1 MTESPKINNM
11 QKRRPELLTVLCILS
26 FVGSGLAVFSNL
38 FIYMSFDEV
47 ITIIEDYELGL
58 PEFEMIMSGGKRFFI
73 TGFFLYSISLLG
85 AIQMWKL
92 RKIGFHLYTVA
103 QIFILLLPV
112 VFIEAYQFSV
122 ISLLLTIAFV
132 LAYFSN
138 LKFMT

>member
-1 MTESPKINNM
+1 MTESRKINNM
-11 QKRRPELLTVLCILS
+11 QKRRPELLTILCILS

>member
-1 MTESPKINNM
+1 MP
-11 QKRRPELLTVLCILS
+11 KRRPELLTVLCILS
-26 FVGSGLAVFSNL
+26 FVGSGLAVISNL

-73 TGFFLYSISLLG
+73 TGFFLYSISLMG

-92 RKIGFHLYTVA
+92 RKVGFHLYTVA

-112 VFIEAYQFSV
+112 VFIEAYQFSL